1 MHDIVSV
8 KNINSVLNILFIVVL
23 DSVQGHTNYV
33 KRCRVVVYELLR
45 EYSSTRAAIRDGAV
59 NLNECTTR
67 RR

>member
-1 MHDIVSV
+1 MFNKYNKIQFKGASRTT
-8 KNINSVLNILFIVVL
+8 
-23 DSVQGHTNYV
+23 QGHTNYV

-67 RR
+67 GR